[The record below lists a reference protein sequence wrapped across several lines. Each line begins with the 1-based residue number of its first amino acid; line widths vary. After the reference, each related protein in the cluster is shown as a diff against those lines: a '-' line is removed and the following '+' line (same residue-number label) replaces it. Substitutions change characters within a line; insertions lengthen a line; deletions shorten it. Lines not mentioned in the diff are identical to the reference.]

1 MKSTI
6 GPNKTGMKI
15 ARRTVLALMAA
26 AALPL
31 SLPAVAHAGTVEEAK
46 AKGKV
51 VIGIQ
56 GDNSPWGFVNSSG
69 VQDGL
74 DADIGKAFAESLGVQ
89 AEFVPLAVANRIPA
103 LVTGK
108 VDVLFATMG
117 MTAERAKTIQYSK
130 PYAGNVLSVYGPK
143 DKKIAGYDDL
153 AGVAVGVPKSSAM
166 DTAITAGAGDKANIL
181 RFDDDAANIQALLS
195 GQVEAVGGNQFYGD
209 RLNAAAADRY
219 EPKFDLVTLYNG
231 AGTRP
236 GEKDWNEAINTFIDK
251 IKADGTLAKIYDK
264 WMKREVPAF
273 PDSLP
278 DIPFTVK

>member
-1 MKSTI
+1 MKHLNTI
-6 GPNKTGMKI
+6 K
-15 ARRTVLALMAA
+15 RRSLLALAA
-26 AALPL
+26 AAIAAF
-31 SLPAVAHAGTVEEAK
+31 PALHASDAFAGTLADAK
-46 AKGKV
+46 KAGKV

-74 DADIGKAFAESLGVQ
+74 DADIGKAFAESLGLK

-103 LVTGK
+103 LMTGK

-117 MTAERAKTIQYSK
+117 MTPDRAKTIQYSK

-153 AGVAVGVPKSSAM
+153 KGMNVGVPKSSAM
-166 DTAITAGAGDKANIL
+166 DTSLTAGAKTANIL
-181 RFDDDAANIQALLS
+181 RFDDDAANIQALLA
-195 GQVEAVGGNQFYGD
+195 GQVEAIGGNQFYGD
-209 RLNAAAADRY
+209 RLNAAAPGKY
-219 EPKFDLVTLYNG
+219 ESKFDLTTLYNG

-251 IKADGTLAKIYDK
+251 IKADGTLAKIYAK
-264 WMKREVPAF
+264 WMKRDVPSF
-273 PDSLP
+273 PDSMP
-278 DIPFTVK
+278 DVPFTVK

>member
-1 MKSTI
+1 MRNNMKF
-6 GPNKTGMKI
+6 G
-15 ARRTVLALMAA
+15 RRAMLALAA
-26 AALPL
+26 AAAVLPF
-31 SLPAVAHAGTVEEAK
+31 VAPVDAFAGTVEEAK

-56 GDNSPWGFVNSSG
+56 GDNAPWGFVNSSG

-74 DADIGKAFAESLGVQ
+74 DADIGKAFADYLGVK

-103 LVTGK
+103 LLTGK

-143 DKKIAGYDDL
+143 DKKIAGFDDL
-153 AGVAVGVPKSSAM
+153 TGMAVGVPKSSAM
-166 DTAITAGAGDKANIL
+166 DTTITAGAGTKANIL
-181 RFDDDAANIQALLS
+181 RFDDDAANIQALIA

-209 RLNAAAADRY
+209 RLNAAAAGKY
-219 EPKFDLVTLYNG
+219 ETKFDLTTLYNG

-236 GEKDWNEAINTFIDK
+236 GEKDWNETINTFIDK
-251 IKADGTLAKIYDK
+251 IKADGELAKIYAK
-264 WMKREVPAF
+264 WMKREVPKF
-273 PDSLP
+273 PESLP
-278 DIPFTVK
+278 DIPFSVK

>member
-1 MKSTI
+1 MKLNSLKM
-6 GPNKTGMKI
+6 N
-15 ARRTVLALMAA
+15 RRVLLALAA
-26 AALPL
+26 ATVALPFVAPV
-31 SLPAVAHAGTVEEAK
+31 SAVAGTLEEAK

-74 DADIGKAFAESLGVQ
+74 DADIGKAFADYLGVKV
-89 AEFVPLAVANRIPA
+89 EFVPLAVANRIPA
-103 LVTGK
+103 LMTGK

-117 MTAERAKTIQYSK
+117 MTAERAKTIQYSQ

-153 AGVAVGVPKSSAM
+153 TGVSVGVPKSSAM
-166 DTAITAGAGDKANIL
+166 DTSITAGAGTKANIL
-181 RFDDDAANIQALLS
+181 RFDDDAANIQALIS
-195 GQVEAVGGNQFYGD
+195 GQVEVVGGNQFYGD
-209 RLNAAAADRY
+209 RLNAAAAGKY
-219 EPKFDLVTLYNG
+219 EPKFDLTTLYNG

-236 GEKDWNEAINTFIDK
+236 GEKDWNESINAFLVK
-251 IKADGTLAKIYDK
+251 IKGDGELAKIYTK

-273 PDSLP
+273 PESLP
-278 DIPFTVK
+278 EIPFTVK

>member
-1 MKSTI
+1 MKS
-6 GPNKTGMKI
+6 KSMKLN
-15 ARRTVLALMAA
+15 RRMLLALAA
-26 AALPL
+26 VTVALPF
-31 SLPAVAHAGTVEEAK
+31 VAPVDAFAGTVEEAK

-74 DADIGKAFAESLGVQ
+74 DADIGKAFADYLGVK

-103 LVTGK
+103 LMTGK

-117 MTAERAKTIQYSK
+117 MTAERAKTIQYSQ

-153 AGVAVGVPKSSAM
+153 TDVSVGVPKSSAM
-166 DTAITAGAGDKANIL
+166 DTSITAGAGTKANIL
-181 RFDDDAANIQALLS
+181 RFDDDAANIQALIS
-195 GQVEAVGGNQFYGD
+195 GQVEVVGGNQFYGD
-209 RLNAAAADRY
+209 RLNAAAAGKY
-219 EPKFDLVTLYNG
+219 EPKFDLTTLYNG

-236 GEKDWNEAINTFIDK
+236 GEKDWNETINSFLVK
-251 IKADGTLAKIYDK
+251 IKADGELAKIYTK
-264 WMKREVPAF
+264 WMKRDVPPF
-273 PDSLP
+273 PESLP
-278 DIPFTVK
+278 DIPFTAK

>member
-1 MKSTI
+1 MKS
-6 GPNKTGMKI
+6 KSMKMN
-15 ARRTVLALMAA
+15 RRALLAFAA
-26 AALPL
+26 AITALPF
-31 SLPAVAHAGTVEEAK
+31 VAPVDAFAGTVAEAK

-74 DADIGKAFAESLGVQ
+74 DADIGKAFADYLGVK

-103 LVTGK
+103 LMTGK

-117 MTAERAKTIQYSK
+117 MTAERAKTIQFSQ

-153 AGVAVGVPKSSAM
+153 TGVAVGVPKSSAM
-166 DTAITAGAGDKANIL
+166 DTAITAGAGTKANIL
-181 RFDDDAANIQALLS
+181 RFDDDAANIQALIS

-209 RLNAAAADRY
+209 RLNAAAAGKY
-219 EPKFDLVTLYNG
+219 ETKFDLTTLYNG

-236 GEKDWNEAINTFIDK
+236 GEKDWNETINAFLVK
-251 IKADGTLAKIYDK
+251 IKGDGELAKIYSK
-264 WMKREVPAF
+264 WMKREVPKF
-273 PDSLP
+273 PESLP
-278 DIPFTVK
+278 DISFTAK

>member
-153 AGVAVGVPKSSAM
+153 SGVAVGVPKSSAM

-195 GQVEAVGGNQFYGD
+195 GQVEVVGGNQFYGD
-209 RLNAAAADRY
+209 RLNAAADGKY
-219 EPKFDLVTLYNG
+219 ESKFDLITLYNG

-251 IKADGTLAKIYDK
+251 IKADGTLAKMYDK
-264 WMKREVPAF
+264 WMKRDVPAF

>member
-1 MKSTI
+1 MMRNSMKF
-6 GPNKTGMKI
+6 G
-15 ARRTVLALMAA
+15 RRAMLAWAA
-26 AALPL
+26 AAAVLPFIA
-31 SLPAVAHAGTVEEAK
+31 PVDAFAGTVEEAK

-74 DADIGKAFAESLGVQ
+74 DADIGKAFADYLGVK

-103 LVTGK
+103 LLTGK

-143 DKKIAGYDDL
+143 DKKIAGFDDL
-153 AGVAVGVPKSSAM
+153 TGMAVGVPKSSAM
-166 DTAITAGAGDKANIL
+166 DTTITAGAGSKANIL
-181 RFDDDAANIQALLS
+181 RFDDDAANIQALIA

-209 RLNAAAADRY
+209 RLNAAAAGKY
-219 EPKFDLVTLYNG
+219 ETKFDLTTLYNG

-236 GEKDWNEAINTFIDK
+236 GEKDWNETINAFIDK
-251 IKADGTLAKIYDK
+251 IKADGELTKIYAK

-278 DIPFTVK
+278 EIPFTVK

>member
-1 MKSTI
+1 MMRNSMKF
-6 GPNKTGMKI
+6 G
-15 ARRTVLALMAA
+15 RRAVLALAA
-26 AALPL
+26 AAAVLPFIA
-31 SLPAVAHAGTVEEAK
+31 PVDAFAGTVEEAK

-74 DADIGKAFAESLGVQ
+74 DADIGKAFAEYLGVK

-103 LVTGK
+103 LLTGK

-143 DKKIAGYDDL
+143 DKKIAGFDDL
-153 AGVAVGVPKSSAM
+153 TGMAVGVPKSSAM
-166 DTAITAGAGDKANIL
+166 DTTITAGAGSKANIL
-181 RFDDDAANIQALLS
+181 RFDDDAANIQALIA

-209 RLNAAAADRY
+209 RLNAAAAGKY
-219 EPKFDLVTLYNG
+219 ETKFDLTTLYNG

-236 GEKDWNEAINTFIDK
+236 GEKDWNETINAFIDK
-251 IKADGTLAKIYDK
+251 IKADGELTKIYAK

-278 DIPFTVK
+278 EIPFTVK

>member
-1 MKSTI
+1 MMRNSMKF
-6 GPNKTGMKI
+6 G
-15 ARRTVLALMAA
+15 RRAMLAWAA
-26 AALPL
+26 AAAVLPF
-31 SLPAVAHAGTVEEAK
+31 VAPVDAFAGTVEEAK
-46 AKGKV
+46 TKGKV

-74 DADIGKAFAESLGVQ
+74 DADIGKAFADYLGVK

-103 LVTGK
+103 LLTGK

-143 DKKIAGYDDL
+143 DKKIAGFDDL
-153 AGVAVGVPKSSAM
+153 TGMAVGVPKSSAM
-166 DTAITAGAGDKANIL
+166 DTTITAGAGTKANIL
-181 RFDDDAANIQALLS
+181 RFDDDAANIQALIA

-209 RLNAAAADRY
+209 RLNAAAAGKY
-219 EPKFDLVTLYNG
+219 ETKFDLTTLYNG

-236 GEKDWNEAINTFIDK
+236 GEKDWNETINTFIDK
-251 IKADGTLAKIYDK
+251 IKADGELAKIYAK
-264 WMKREVPAF
+264 WMKREVPKF
-273 PDSLP
+273 PESLP
-278 DIPFTVK
+278 DIPFSVK

>member
-1 MKSTI
+1 
-6 GPNKTGMKI
+6 MKI
-15 ARRTVLALMAA
+15 SNKLKRRSVLALMAA
-26 AALPL
+26 AAALPFVA
-31 SLPAVAHAGTVEEAK
+31 PADAFAGTVADAK
-46 AKGKV
+46 AAGKV

-74 DADIGKAFAESLGVQ
+74 DADIGKAFADYLGVK

-103 LVTGK
+103 LMTGK

-117 MTAERAKTIQYSK
+117 MTADRAKTIQFSK

-143 DKKIAGYDDL
+143 EMKIKGYEDL
-153 AGVAVGVPKSSAM
+153 TGVAVGVPKSSAM
-166 DTAITAGAGDKANIL
+166 DTAITKGASGANIL

-195 GQVEAVGGNQFYGD
+195 GQVQVVGGNQFYGD
-209 RLNAAAADRY
+209 RLDAGKKDAY
-219 EPKFDLVTLYNG
+219 EAKFDLTTLYNG

-236 GEKDWNEAINTFIDK
+236 GEKDWNETINTFLDK
-251 IKADGTLAKIYDK
+251 IKSDGELTKIYAK
-264 WMKREVPAF
+264 WMKRDVPPF

-278 DIPFTVK
+278 GIPFTAK

>member
-1 MKSTI
+1 MMRTNLKF
-6 GPNKTGMKI
+6 G
-15 ARRTVLALMAA
+15 RRTLLALFAA
-26 AALPL
+26 VAALPL
-31 SLPAVAHAGTVEEAK
+31 AVPHDAFAGTVEEAK

-74 DADIGKAFAESLGVQ
+74 DADIGKAFASYLGVQ

-103 LVTGK
+103 LLTGK

-130 PYAGNVLSVYGPK
+130 PYAGNVLSVYAAK
-143 DKKIAGYDDL
+143 DKTIKGFDDL
-153 AGVAVGVPKSSAM
+153 TGVSVGVPKSSAM
-166 DTAITAGAGDKANIL
+166 DTSITAGAGSTANIL
-181 RFDDDAANIQALLS
+181 RFDDDAANIQALLA
-195 GQVEAVGGNQFYGD
+195 GQVDAVGGNQFYGD
-209 RLNAAAADRY
+209 RLNAAADGKY
-219 EPKFDLVTLYNG
+219 EAKFELTTLYNG

-236 GEKDWNEAINTFIDK
+236 GEKDWNETINAFIDQMK
-251 IKADGTLAKIYDK
+251 SDGTLAKIYAK
-264 WMKREVPAF
+264 WMKRDVPSF

-278 DIPFTVK
+278 DIPFTAN

>member
-1 MKSTI
+1 MKF
-6 GPNKTGMKI
+6 G
-15 ARRTVLALMAA
+15 RRAVLALAA
-26 AALPL
+26 AAAVLPFIA
-31 SLPAVAHAGTVEEAK
+31 PVDAFAGTVEEAK

-74 DADIGKAFAESLGVQ
+74 DADIGKAFAEYLGVK

-103 LVTGK
+103 LLTGK

-143 DKKIAGYDDL
+143 DKKIAGFDDL
-153 AGVAVGVPKSSAM
+153 TGMAVGVPKSSAM
-166 DTAITAGAGDKANIL
+166 DTTITAGAGTKANIL
-181 RFDDDAANIQALLS
+181 RFDDDAANIQALIA

-209 RLNAAAADRY
+209 RLNAAAAGKY
-219 EPKFDLVTLYNG
+219 ETKFDLTTLYNG

-236 GEKDWNEAINTFIDK
+236 GEKDWNETINAFIDK
-251 IKADGTLAKIYDK
+251 IKADGELTKIYAK

-278 DIPFTVK
+278 EIPFTVK

>member
-1 MKSTI
+1 MMRNSMKSGRRAMLAWAAVAAVLPFI
-6 GPNKTGMKI
+6 GPVD
-15 ARRTVLALMAA
+15 AF
-26 AALPL
+26 
-31 SLPAVAHAGTVEEAK
+31 AGTVEEAK

-56 GDNSPWGFVNSSG
+56 GDNAPWGFVNSSG

-74 DADIGKAFAESLGVQ
+74 DADIGKAFADYLGVK

-103 LVTGK
+103 LLTGK

-143 DKKIAGYDDL
+143 DKKIAGFDDL
-153 AGVAVGVPKSSAM
+153 TGMAVGVPKSSAM
-166 DTAITAGAGDKANIL
+166 DTTISAGAGTKANIL
-181 RFDDDAANIQALLS
+181 RFDDDAANIQALIA

-209 RLNAAAADRY
+209 RLNAAAAGTY
-219 EPKFDLVTLYNG
+219 ESKFDLTTLYNG

-236 GEKDWNEAINTFIDK
+236 GEKDWNGTINAFLDK
-251 IKADGTLAKIYDK
+251 IKADGELAKIYTK
-264 WMKREVPAF
+264 WMKREVPKF
-273 PDSLP
+273 PESLP

>member
-1 MKSTI
+1 MMKFSMTF
-6 GPNKTGMKI
+6 G
-15 ARRTVLALMAA
+15 RRSVLALMAA
-26 AALPL
+26 TAALPFMAPVDAAAATL
-31 SLPAVAHAGTVEEAK
+31 EEAK

-74 DADIGKAFAESLGVQ
+74 DADIGKAFAKSLGLE

-103 LVTGK
+103 LMTGK

-117 MTAERAKTIQYSK
+117 MTPERAKTIQYSQ

-143 DKKIAGYDDL
+143 DKKIAGFDDL
-153 AGVAVGVPKSSAM
+153 KGLNVGVPKSSAM
-166 DTAITAGAGDKANIL
+166 DTSITAGAGDKASIL
-181 RFDDDAANIQALLS
+181 RFDDDAANIQAIVS

-209 RLNAAAADRY
+209 RLNAAAPGKY
-219 EPKFDLVTLYNG
+219 ESKFDLTTLYNG

-236 GEKDWNEAINTFIDK
+236 GEKDWNQAINTFLEK
-251 IKADGTLAKIYDK
+251 IKTDGELQAIYTK
-264 WMKREVPAF
+264 WMKREVPKF
-273 PDSLP
+273 PESMP
-278 DIPFTVK
+278 DVPFTVK

>member
-1 MKSTI
+1 MKS
-6 GPNKTGMKI
+6 KSMKMN
-15 ARRTVLALMAA
+15 RRALLAFAA
-26 AALPL
+26 AITALPFVT
-31 SLPAVAHAGTVEEAK
+31 PVDAFAGTVAEAK

-74 DADIGKAFAESLGVQ
+74 DADIGKAFADYLGVK

-103 LVTGK
+103 LMTGK

-117 MTAERAKTIQYSK
+117 MTAERAKTIQFSQ

-153 AGVAVGVPKSSAM
+153 TGVAVGVPKSSAM
-166 DTAITAGAGDKANIL
+166 DTAITAGAGTKANIL
-181 RFDDDAANIQALLS
+181 RFDDDAANIQALIS

-209 RLNAAAADRY
+209 RLNAAAAGKY
-219 EPKFDLVTLYNG
+219 ETKFDLTTLYNG

-236 GEKDWNEAINTFIDK
+236 GEKDWNETINAFLVK
-251 IKADGTLAKIYDK
+251 IKGDGELAKIYSK
-264 WMKREVPAF
+264 WMKREVPKF
-273 PDSLP
+273 PESLP
-278 DIPFTVK
+278 DISFTAK

>member
-1 MKSTI
+1 MMRTNLKF
-6 GPNKTGMKI
+6 G
-15 ARRTVLALMAA
+15 RRTLLALFAA
-26 AALPL
+26 VAALPL
-31 SLPAVAHAGTVEEAK
+31 AIPHDAFAGTVEEAK

-74 DADIGKAFAESLGVQ
+74 DADIGKAFASYLGVQ

-103 LVTGK
+103 LLTGK

-130 PYAGNVLSVYGPK
+130 PYAGNVLSVYAAK
-143 DKKIAGYDDL
+143 DKTIKGFDDL
-153 AGVAVGVPKSSAM
+153 TGVSVGVPKSSAM
-166 DTAITAGAGDKANIL
+166 DTSITAGAGSTANIL
-181 RFDDDAANIQALLS
+181 RFDDDAANIQALLA
-195 GQVEAVGGNQFYGD
+195 GQVDAVGGNQFYGD
-209 RLNAAAADRY
+209 RLNAAADGKY
-219 EPKFDLVTLYNG
+219 EAKFELTTLYNG

-236 GEKDWNEAINTFIDK
+236 GEKDWNETINAFIDQMK
-251 IKADGTLAKIYDK
+251 SDGTLAKIYAK
-264 WMKREVPAF
+264 WMKRDVPSF

-278 DIPFTVK
+278 DIPFTAN